1 MEKIKHEIATIYIL
15 WLRQIKRHL
24 RSKPRLLMSIFQP
37 ILFLVAFGFGFK
49 NIYAQ
54 AGQGNYINFLAPGI
68 VVMSVVFS
76 AMFNGIGV
84 ITDRQFGFLKETLVA
99 PISRFSIIFGRT
111 LGGATVAAIQ
121 GILVFLV
128 TFLVGFNLTSV
139 AGLFP
144 AFLFMFL
151 IALFFTALGTSLAT
165 LFNDTQAFPLIINLI
180 VMPVFFLSGALFPL
194 EGLPKGFAWL
204 LKLNPL
210 TYGVDGF
217 RGSLIGEF
225 HQAINFDF
233 LVLGVSVLLV
243 LVLGSWLF
251 NRLEG

>member
-24 RSKPRLLMSIFQP
+24 RSKSRLLLSIFQP
-37 ILFLVAFGFGFK
+37 ILFLIAFGFGFK
-49 NIYAQ
+49 NMYAQ
-54 AGQGNYINFLAPGI
+54 AGQGNYIDFLVPGI

-76 AMFNGIGV
+76 AMFNGISV
-84 ITDRQFGFLKETLVA
+84 ITDKQFGFLKETLVA

-111 LGGATVAAIQ
+111 LGGATVAVIQ

-128 TFLVGFNLTSV
+128 TFLIGFNLDSL

-165 LFNDTQAFPLIINLI
+165 FFTDTQAFPLIINLI

-194 EGLPKGFAWL
+194 GGLPKTFAWL

-210 TYGVDGF
+210 TYGVDGL

-225 HQAINFDF
+225 HQAVSLDF
-233 LVLGVSVLLV
+233 LVLGISVLLV
-243 LVLGSWLF
+243 LAVGSWLF
-251 NRLEG
+251 GKMKG

>member
-1 MEKIKHEIATIYIL
+1 M
-15 WLRQIKRHL
+15 
-24 RSKPRLLMSIFQP
+24 
-37 ILFLVAFGFGFK
+37 
-49 NIYAQ
+49 YAQ
-54 AGQGNYINFLAPGI
+54 AGQGNYIDFLVPGI

-76 AMFNGIGV
+76 AMFNGISV
-84 ITDRQFGFLKETLVA
+84 ITDKQFGFLKETLVA

-111 LGGATVAAIQ
+111 LGGATVATVQ

-128 TFLVGFNLTSV
+128 TFSIGFNLVSL

-165 LFNDTQAFPLIINLI
+165 FFTDTQAFPLIINLI

-210 TYGVDGF
+210 TYGVDGL

-225 HQAINFDF
+225 HQAVSFDF
-233 LVLGVSVLLV
+233 LVLGISVLLV

-251 NRLEG
+251 SKVEG